1 MARYAA
7 VDIGSNSVRLE
18 VAEVIGGSP
27 TRILASDRQ
36 VTRLGASVFQ
46 AGRVSPEAL
55 DLLCGVLAGMSVT
68 WKRYD
73 VLSIRAVATAAVRE
87 ARNQQEFLTRSS
99 AALGTDVEI
108 ISGQEEARLIHLGV
122 QSRWPHPKE
131 RFLVIDIGGG
141 SAEIILS
148 ENERVC
154 AAFSKPLGAI
164 RLQELF
170 LRSDPP
176 GEAELLQMDEY
187 IAERIAPAVREIGRK
202 RIDRVVGTSSTAAAV
217 VSAVSRIPRAR
228 REEADGRRASAAQM
242 RRLYKELCTV
252 ELRRRQK
259 IVGIGPRRAEII
271 IPGTAVLLHVLDAF
285 HMPSL
290 FYSAAGVRDGIIAD
304 LAARGAGREQS
315 RLTPEQRTMV
325 EGMTERYGVSLRH
338 AQKVA
343 RLANDLFHDL
353 QSVHQLAPPL
363 GRLLEASAYLHDV
376 GHYVSDM
383 RHHKHSYYLV
393 ANSDMPGFNLTERGI
408 IAHLCRYH
416 RKSMPG
422 PEHDSFQGLSIE
434 DQNAVSVL
442 TPLLRLADSLDRG
455 NAQRV
460 RSVECAVHE
469 REIVVSLHAPAS
481 AGIELEMWAAAR
493 LDTLFRQVYGRKLT
507 VQRANFTSGA
517 LMASAR

>member
-18 VAEVIGGSP
+18 VAEVIGSGP
-27 TRILASDRQ
+27 ARILASERQ
-36 VTRLGASVFQ
+36 VTRLGASVFHS
-46 AGRVSPEAL
+46 GRVSPDAME
-55 DLLCGVLAGMSVT
+55 LLCTILGSMAAV

-87 ARNQQEFLTRSS
+87 ARNQGEFLARSS
-99 AALGTDVEI
+99 TALGTEVEI

-131 RFLVIDIGGG
+131 RFLIIDIGGG

-148 ENERVC
+148 DDDRVC
-154 AAFSKPLGAI
+154 AAYSKPLGAI

-176 GEAELLQMDEY
+176 AAGELLQMDEY

-228 REEADGRRASAAQM
+228 REEANGRRASAAQM
-242 RRLYKELCTV
+242 RRLYKALCAV
-252 ELRRRQK
+252 DLKRRQK
-259 IVGIGPRRAEII
+259 TVGIGPRRAEII
-271 IPGTAVLLHVLDAF
+271 VPGMAVLLHVLDAF

-315 RLTPEQRTMV
+315 RLTNEQRAMV
-325 EGMTERYGVSLRH
+325 EGMTERYAVPLRH

-343 RLANDLFHDL
+343 RLANELFHDL
-353 QSVHQLAPPL
+353 QSLHQLSAPL

-376 GHYVSDM
+376 GHYVSDT
-383 RHHKHSYYLV
+383 RHHKHSWYLV
-393 ANSDMPGFNLTERGI
+393 SNSDMPGFNLTERGI
-408 IAHLCRYH
+408 IANLCRYH
-416 RKSMPG
+416 RKNVPA
-422 PEHDSFQGLSIE
+422 PEHDSFQSLSVE
-434 DQNAVSVL
+434 DRHAVSVL

-460 RSVECAVHE
+460 RSVECSVNE
-469 REIVVSLHAPAS
+469 REVVVSLHAPPS

-493 LDTLFRQVYGRKLT
+493 LDTLFRQTYGRKLI
-507 VQRANFTSGA
+507 VQRAAEVSGA
-517 LMASAR
+517 SR

>member
-18 VAEVIGGSP
+18 VAEVIAGNAP
-27 TRILASDRQ
+27 RILASDRQ
-36 VTRLGASVFQ
+36 VTRLGASVFRE
-46 AGRVSPEAL
+46 GRVSAEAL
-55 DLLCGVLAGMSVT
+55 DLLCGVLTTMAVT

-73 VLSIRAVATAAVRE
+73 VLSIRAVATAAVRD
-87 ARNQQEFLTRSS
+87 ARNQAEFLARTSL
-99 AALGTDVEI
+99 ALGADIEI

-131 RFLVIDIGGG
+131 RFLIIDIGGG

-148 ENERVC
+148 EDDRVC

-176 GEAELLQMDEY
+176 GAAELLRMEEY
-187 IAERIAPAVREIGRK
+187 IEERIAPAVREIGRK

-228 REEADGRRASAAQM
+228 REEADRRRASAAQM
-242 RRLYKELCTV
+242 RRLYKELCTI

-271 IPGTAVLLHVLDAF
+271 IPGAAVLLHVLEAF
-285 HMPSL
+285 RMPSL
-290 FYSAAGVRDGIIAD
+290 FYSGAGVRDGIIAD
-304 LAARGAGREQS
+304 LAARGAGRELS
-315 RLTPEQRTMV
+315 RLTPEQRIMV

-353 QSVHQLAPPL
+353 QSVHQMTPPL
-363 GRLLEASAYLHDV
+363 GPLLEASAYLHDV
-376 GHYVSDM
+376 GHFVSDT

-408 IAHLCRYH
+408 IANLCRYH
-416 RKSMPG
+416 RKNMPV
-422 PEHDSFQGLSIE
+422 PEHDSFQTLSPQ
-434 DQNAVSVL
+434 DRHAVCVL

-455 NAQRV
+455 NGQKV
-460 RSVECAVHE
+460 RSVECVVYE
-469 REIVVSLHAPAS
+469 REIVVNLHAQAS
-481 AGIELEMWAAAR
+481 AGIELELWAAGR
-493 LDTLFRQVYGRKLT
+493 LDPLFRQMYGRKLT
-507 VQRANFTSGA
+507 IQRAGA
-517 LMASAR
+517 

>member
-18 VAEVIGGSP
+18 VAEVIGG
-27 TRILASDRQ
+27 TARILASDRQ
-36 VTRLGASVFQ
+36 VTRLGASVFRE
-46 AGRVSPEAL
+46 GRVSAEAL

-73 VLSIRAVATAAVRE
+73 VLSIRAVATAAVRD
-87 ARNQQEFLTRSS
+87 ARNQAEFLARTSL
-99 AALGTDVEI
+99 ALGADIEI

-131 RFLVIDIGGG
+131 RFLIIDIGGG

-148 ENERVC
+148 EDDRVC

-170 LRSDPP
+170 LRNDPP
-176 GEAELLQMDEY
+176 GPAELLRMEEY
-187 IAERIAPAVREIGRK
+187 IQERIAPAVREIGRK

-228 REEADGRRASAAQM
+228 RDEADRRRASAAQM
-242 RRLYKELCTV
+242 RRLYKELCSI

-271 IPGTAVLLHVLDAF
+271 IPGAAVLLHVLDAF
-285 HMPSL
+285 RKPSL
-290 FYSAAGVRDGIIAD
+290 FYSGAGVRDGIIAD
-304 LAARGAGREQS
+304 LVARGAGRELS

-325 EGMTERYGVSLRH
+325 EAMTERYGVALRH

-353 QSVHQLAPPL
+353 QSVHQMTPPL
-363 GRLLEASAYLHDV
+363 GPLLEASAYLHDV
-376 GHYVSDM
+376 GHYVSDT

-408 IAHLCRYH
+408 IANLCRYH
-416 RKSMPG
+416 RKNMPA
-422 PEHDSFQGLSIE
+422 PEHDSFQSLSVE
-434 DQNAVSVL
+434 DRQAVNVL

-455 NAQRV
+455 NGQKV
-460 RSVECAVHE
+460 RSVECVVYE
-469 REIVVSLHAPAS
+469 REIVVNLHAHNS
-481 AGIELEMWAAAR
+481 AGIELELWAAGR
-493 LDTLFRQVYGRKLT
+493 LDPLFRQMYGRKLT
-507 VQRANFTSGA
+507 IQRAGA
-517 LMASAR
+517 

>member
-18 VAEVIGGSP
+18 VAEVIGGGTP
-27 TRILASDRQ
+27 RILASDRQ
-36 VTRLGASVFQ
+36 VTRLGASVFRE
-46 AGRVSPEAL
+46 GRVSAEAL

-68 WKRYD
+68 WKRCD
-73 VLSIRAVATAAVRE
+73 VLSIRAVATAAVRD
-87 ARNQQEFLTRSS
+87 ARNQAEFLARTSL
-99 AALGTDVEI
+99 ALGADIEI

-131 RFLVIDIGGG
+131 RFLIIDIGGG

-148 ENERVC
+148 EDDRVC

-170 LRSDPP
+170 LRNDPP
-176 GEAELLQMDEY
+176 GPAELLRMEEY
-187 IAERIAPAVREIGRK
+187 IEERIAPAVRDIGRK

-228 REEADGRRASAAQM
+228 RDEADRRRASAAQM

-271 IPGTAVLLHVLDAF
+271 IPGTAVLLHVLEAF
-285 HMPSL
+285 RMPSL
-290 FYSAAGVRDGIIAD
+290 FYSGAGVRDGIIAD
-304 LAARGAGREQS
+304 LAARGAGRELS

-353 QSVHQLAPPL
+353 QSVHQMTPPL
-363 GRLLEASAYLHDV
+363 GPLLEASAYLHDV
-376 GHYVSDM
+376 GHFVSDT

-408 IAHLCRYH
+408 IANLCRYH
-416 RKSMPG
+416 RKNMPA
-422 PEHDSFQGLSIE
+422 PEHDSFQTLSPE
-434 DQNAVSVL
+434 DRHAVTVL

-455 NAQRV
+455 NGQKV
-460 RSVECAVHE
+460 RSVECVVYE
-469 REIVVSLHAPAS
+469 REIVVNLHAHNS
-481 AGIELEMWAAAR
+481 AGIELELWAAGR
-493 LDTLFRQVYGRKLT
+493 LDPLFRQMYGRKLT
-507 VQRANFTSGA
+507 IQRAWV
-517 LMASAR
+517 

>member
-18 VAEVIGGSP
+18 VAEVIGGSAP
-27 TRILASDRQ
+27 RILASDRQ
-36 VTRLGASVFQ
+36 VTRLGASVFRE
-46 AGRVSPEAL
+46 GRVSAESL
-55 DLLCGVLAGMSVT
+55 DLLCGVLATMAVT

-73 VLSIRAVATAAVRE
+73 VLSLRAVATAAVRD
-87 ARNQQEFLTRSS
+87 ARNQAEFLARTSF
-99 AALGTDVEI
+99 ALGADIEV

-131 RFLVIDIGGG
+131 RFLIIDIGGG

-148 ENERVC
+148 DSDRVC

-170 LRSDPP
+170 LRNDPP
-176 GEAELLQMDEY
+176 GPAELLRMEEY
-187 IAERIAPAVREIGRK
+187 IEERIAPAVREIGRK

-228 REEADGRRASAAQM
+228 RDEADRRRASAAQV
-242 RRLYKELCTV
+242 RRLYKELCSI

-271 IPGTAVLLHVLDAF
+271 IPGAAVLLHVLEAF
-285 HMPSL
+285 RMPSL
-290 FYSAAGVRDGIIAD
+290 FYSGAGVRDGIIAD
-304 LAARGAGREQS
+304 LAARGAGRELS
-315 RLTPEQRTMV
+315 RLTAEQRTMV
-325 EGMTERYGVSLRH
+325 EGMAERYGVALRH

-353 QSVHQLAPPL
+353 QSVHQLTPPL

-376 GHYVSDM
+376 GHFVSDT

-408 IAHLCRYH
+408 IANLCRYH
-416 RKSMPG
+416 RKNMPA
-422 PEHDSFQGLSIE
+422 PEHDSFQSLTAEDRHSVSIL
-434 DQNAVSVL
+434 A
-442 TPLLRLADSLDRG
+442 PLLRLADSLDRG
-455 NAQRV
+455 NGQRI
-460 RSVECAVHE
+460 RSVECVVHD
-469 REIVVSLHAPAS
+469 REIVVNLHAPAS
-481 AGIELEMWAAAR
+481 AGIELELWAAGR
-493 LDTLFRQVYGRKLT
+493 LDLLFRQMYGRKLT
-507 VQRANFTSGA
+507 IQRAGV
-517 LMASAR
+517 

>member
-18 VAEVIGGSP
+18 VAEVIGG
-27 TRILASDRQ
+27 TARILASDRQ
-36 VTRLGASVFQ
+36 VTRLGASVFRE
-46 AGRVSPEAL
+46 GRVSPEAL
-55 DLLCGVLAGMSVT
+55 DLLCGVLATMAVT

-73 VLSIRAVATAAVRE
+73 VLSIRAVATAAVRD
-87 ARNQQEFLTRSS
+87 ARNQAEFLARTSL
-99 AALGTDVEI
+99 ALGADIEI

-131 RFLVIDIGGG
+131 RFLIIDIGGG

-148 ENERVC
+148 EDDRVC

-170 LRSDPP
+170 LRNDPP
-176 GEAELLQMDEY
+176 GPAELLRLEEY
-187 IAERIAPAVREIGRK
+187 IQERIAPAVRDIGRK

-228 REEADGRRASAAQM
+228 RDEADRRRASAAQM
-242 RRLYKELCTV
+242 RRLYKELSSM

-271 IPGTAVLLHVLDAF
+271 IPGAAVLLHVLDAF
-285 HMPSL
+285 RMPSL
-290 FYSAAGVRDGIIAD
+290 FYSGAGVRDGIIAD
-304 LAARGAGREQS
+304 LAARGAGRELS
-315 RLTPEQRTMV
+315 RLTAEQRTMV
-325 EGMTERYGVSLRH
+325 EGMAERYGVSLRH

-353 QSVHQLAPPL
+353 QSVHQMTPPL
-363 GRLLEASAYLHDV
+363 GPLLEASAYLHDV
-376 GHYVSDM
+376 GHFVSDT

-408 IAHLCRYH
+408 IANLCRYH
-416 RKSMPG
+416 RKNMPA
-422 PEHDSFQGLSIE
+422 PEHDSFQTLSPE
-434 DQNAVSVL
+434 DRQAVSVL
-442 TPLLRLADSLDRG
+442 APLLRLADSLDRG
-455 NAQRV
+455 NGQKV
-460 RSVECAVHE
+460 RSVECVVYE
-469 REIVVSLHAPAS
+469 REIVVNIHAQAS
-481 AGIELEMWAAAR
+481 AGIELELWAASR
-493 LDTLFRQVYGRKLT
+493 LDALFRQIYGRKLT
-507 VQRANFTSGA
+507 IQRAG
-517 LMASAR
+517 